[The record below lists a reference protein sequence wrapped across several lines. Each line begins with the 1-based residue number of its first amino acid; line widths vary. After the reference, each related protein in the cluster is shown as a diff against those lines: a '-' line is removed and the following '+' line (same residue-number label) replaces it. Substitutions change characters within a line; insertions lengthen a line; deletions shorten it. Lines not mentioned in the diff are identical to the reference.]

1 MRMSRT
7 SAMLTVR
14 DGRYICSLEFD
25 FRFHAGRQSPVLA
38 ANVNGRDGRMM
49 AHLFCHVVKRRLAF
63 SLELVGFAEQR
74 IERLGHTFEMRGEIG
89 DDERGE

>member
-1 MRMSRT
+1 MWSTRRANRT
-7 SAMLTVR
+7 FR
-14 DGRYICSLEFD
+14 DGRHVCSLEFD
-25 FRFHAGRQSPVLA
+25 FWFHVGRQNPVLA

-63 SLELVGFAEQR
+63 ALELVGFAEQR
-74 IERLGHTFEMRGEIG
+74 VERLGHAFEMRGEIG